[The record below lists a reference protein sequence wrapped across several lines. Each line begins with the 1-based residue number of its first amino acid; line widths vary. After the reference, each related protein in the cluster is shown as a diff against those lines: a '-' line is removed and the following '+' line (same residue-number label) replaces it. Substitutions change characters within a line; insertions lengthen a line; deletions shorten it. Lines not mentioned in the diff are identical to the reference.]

1 MRKIYLGF
9 LSICISTSIHAQ
21 KEIALQP
28 LSITSNRLLQTTT
41 ESGRNITVIEGSA
54 LGNTP
59 NLSIDELL
67 KYVPGL
73 EIQSRGPMGA
83 QSDIGLRGSTF
94 QQTLILLDGIK
105 INDPI
110 TGHFNSY
117 IPIAPYEI
125 ARIEILRGSAA
136 AQYGAEAVGGVIH
149 IISKTFS
156 RKLVHNQDQAQ
167 LNVAVGAHNLL
178 HANAGAAYSKNNLQ
192 ICMGILSNN
201 TNGAPLR
208 AGNGYANNNTIS
220 LSSAITINKHWQIA
234 LRSSYDHRDFAAQNF
249 YTPFVSDTATE
260 KVSTLWNQLQ
270 VNYLGKKRSQEIAL
284 VNKIINDFYLYNA
297 IASANE
303 NSANF
308 TLLQYLNSS
317 ITKTKLHYSFGAQV
331 SHKAILSND
340 RGNHQS
346 YEAALFGTLYYNIH
360 HWHIAGSLRNNWDQ
374 SYGAILLPQ
383 INAAYQNQHIS
394 YRAAIGRAF
403 RNADFTERFN
413 NYNKALVRGGS
424 IGNPDLSAEKSW
436 NFEIGATATV
446 LPNIILHTTLFYRT
460 QNDVIDWV
468 NTSYADMPRKENL
481 LSNGS
486 YALAKNIQEVTT
498 RGMEIN
504 LQYHKALPKQL
515 WDIQAGLSL
524 LHSESNN
531 PTPSFYIISHAKI
544 LAQSSIAYQ
553 YKNWQCSIQLL
564 YKERNTLEA
573 PAIQASISK
582 DYFVANARLG
592 YQICKHIGLYTQC
605 NNVMDNSYSDL
616 LGSQMPGRW
625 LSMGINSKF

>member
-1 MRKIYLGF
+1 MRKIYLFF
-9 LSICISTSIHAQ
+9 LSVCFSVNVNAQ
-21 KEIALQP
+21 TEITLNP
-28 LSITSNRLLQTTT
+28 LSITSNRLLQKTK
-41 ESGRNITVIEGSA
+41 ESGRNITVIKGDAFNHLPS
-54 LGNTP
+54 
-59 NLSIDELL
+59 LSLDELL
-67 KYVPGL
+67 KYVPGI

-83 QSDIGLRGSTF
+83 QSDIVIRGGTF

-117 IPIAPYEI
+117 IPIVPYEI
-125 ARIEILRGSAA
+125 ERIEILRGPAA

-156 RKLVHNQDQAQ
+156 RSLENKEKQAQ
-167 LNVAVGAHNLL
+167 LNVATGSYNLL
-178 HANAGAAYSKNNLQ
+178 HANAGASYHNNKFQ
-192 ICMGILSNN
+192 ACVGVLSNN
-201 TNGAPLR
+201 TDGAPLR
-208 AGNGYANNNTIS
+208 SGNAFIHNNTIS
-220 LSSAITINKHWQIA
+220 ISSSLALNRNWQFAI
-234 LRSSYDHRDFAAQNF
+234 RSSYDHRDFAAQNF

-270 VNYLGKKRSQEIAL
+270 VNNIGKKRNQEIAL
-284 VNKIINDFYLYNA
+284 VNKITNDFYLYNA
-297 IASANE
+297 VSTANE
-303 NSANF
+303 NSA
-308 TLLQYLNSS
+308 TYTSLQYLNSS
-317 ITKTKLHYSFGAQV
+317 ITKTKLQYSFGAQV
-331 SHKAILSND
+331 SHKEILSND

-346 YEAALFGTLYYNIH
+346 YEAALFGTFYYNIY
-360 HWHIAGSLRNNWDQ
+360 HWHIASSLRTNWDQ

-383 INAAYQNQHIS
+383 INAAYLNQHIS
-394 YRAAIGRAF
+394 YRAAFGRAF

-413 NYNKALVRGGS
+413 NFNKALVRGGS
-424 IGNPDLSAEKSW
+424 IGNPDLSAETSW

-446 LPNIILHTTLFYRT
+446 LPNVILNSTLFYRT
-460 QNDVIDWV
+460 QKDVIDWV
-468 NTSYADMPRKENL
+468 STNYADMPRKENL
-481 LSNGS
+481 LSSGS
-486 YALAKNIQEVTT
+486 YALAKNIQQVTT

-504 LQYHKALPKQL
+504 LQYHKVLPKQL

-524 LHSESNN
+524 LNSESNS

-553 YKNWQCSIQLL
+553 YKSWQCSVQLL

-592 YQICKHIGLYTQC
+592 FQISKHIGLYTQC
-605 NNVMDNSYSDL
+605 NNVLDNIYSDL

-625 LSMGINSKF
+625 ISMGINSKF